1 VINWDT
7 IPRVGGAFP
16 GSGPDPGSIVVAE
29 DRRQIGFLFGFL
41 ILVFVLALVRGVTG
55 GQTTGDRVAAAVF
68 CVVVIAVLAGGGFWM
83 IRRPARLEV
92 GVDAVRFVQR
102 DGHASALS
110 RQSGNE
116 LRFVK
121 QHRSALS
128 RIWTLGVGVVG
139 TDTVIEL
146 PGFFARNAI
155 RKACGSCGWR
165 FVN

>member
-1 VINWDT
+1 VIDQDT
-7 IPRVGGAFP
+7 IPGVGGDFTVR
-16 GSGPDPGSIVVAE
+16 GPDRESIVVAE

-41 ILVFVLALVRGVTG
+41 ILVFVLALARGVTG
-55 GQTTGDRVAAAVF
+55 AQTTGGRVAAAVF
-68 CVVVIAVLAGGGFWM
+68 CVVIIGVLAAGGFRM

-92 GVDAVRFVQR
+92 SADAIRFVQR
-102 DGHASALS
+102 DGHASVLS

-128 RIWTLGVGVVG
+128 RIWTLGVGLVG

-155 RKACGSCGWR
+155 RNACSSCGWR

>member
-1 VINWDT
+1 MINRDT
-7 IPRVGGAFP
+7 ISRVAGDFTA
-16 GSGPDPGSIVVAE
+16 SGPDSGSIVVAE

-41 ILVFVLALVRGVTG
+41 ILVFVLALARGVTG
-55 GQTTGDRVAAAVF
+55 AQTTGGRVAATVF
-68 CVVVIAVLAGGGFWM
+68 CVVVIGILTVGGLRM

-92 GVDAVRFVQR
+92 SADAIKFVQR
-102 DGHASALS
+102 DGHASVLS

-121 QHRSALS
+121 QHRGALS

-146 PGFFARNAI
+146 PGLFARSAI
-155 RKACGSCGWR
+155 RQVCSSCGWS